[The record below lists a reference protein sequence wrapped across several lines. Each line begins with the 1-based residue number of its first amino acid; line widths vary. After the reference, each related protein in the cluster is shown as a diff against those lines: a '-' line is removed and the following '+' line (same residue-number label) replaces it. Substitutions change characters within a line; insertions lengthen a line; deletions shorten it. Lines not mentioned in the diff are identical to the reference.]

1 MLTKEIETWRGFIEK
16 LPLDEDKA
24 ILTKLLNDCQKYA
37 LAINNQTQVHPFP
50 SESWDLTGS
59 NDINSGQTT
68 GEEEEDDG
76 TTMTSAEE
84 QDFSPT
90 KQLVE
95 AIKGKVNQDLAVS
108 GIINSISPNFISVG
122 WNIKK
127 RLIYNFE

>member
-1 MLTKEIETWRGFIEK
+1 M
-16 LPLDEDKA
+16 
-24 ILTKLLNDCQKYA
+24 
-37 LAINNQTQVHPFP
+37 
-50 SESWDLTGS
+50 TGS

-95 AIKGKVNQDLAVS
+95 AIKDKVNQDLAVS